1 MKQIYG
7 IEPDLCIQNP
17 ALILDFGKD
26 IILPQ
31 YFYEQLKH
39 LQAGNYYQVTE
50 SANQIFQSL
59 QLIEELDNILVFKTP
74 QNGVIY
80 FLNQEI
86 SLNNTEFTEDQFDLS
101 NPLHRYLLS
110 LLSLSRLLGTSTTFL
125 INSSALIS
133 KCTLLKFGL
142 VNVSDFSHYSESWLN
157 ADLILSSES
166 KLTAVTP
173 RREITEIEW
182 TDDSEIISQF
192 IPNISWQDL

>member
-1 MKQIYG
+1 M
-7 IEPDLCIQNP
+7 
-17 ALILDFGKD
+17 
-26 IILPQ
+26 
-31 YFYEQLKH
+31 
-39 LQAGNYYQVTE
+39 
-50 SANQIFQSL
+50 
-59 QLIEELDNILVFKTP
+59 
-74 QNGVIY
+74 
-80 FLNQEI
+80 
-86 SLNNTEFTEDQFDLS
+86 
-101 NPLHRYLLS
+101 
-110 LLSLSRLLGTSTTFL
+110 SLSQLLETSTTFL